1 MKLWQKV
8 FLATVAVFVAAAE
21 IISGFVLF
29 ASLKSMVNR
38 ETEKAVQTN
47 TSASRNIR
55 YALSRYRIT
64 YDYRPG
70 DAAGLESYF
79 TEALQS
85 VEKDAPSIS
94 SICIYSAGELFL
106 GDPPPILLENEDFVR
121 KVSSSSDGEKISE
134 TLKINRVL
142 SDFPNSNFEN
152 SVAASNGDAPLESGD
167 AELGENNTAYVG
179 DMTYTSEVSTLVTER
194 NEKNYIICGS
204 HLTVDF
210 NDYAVFCVTDITSLY
225 DEYTNLFLTAQV
237 FSIVFAVVLA
247 SLLIFILTRLMS
259 PLSKINSF
267 LKEFSGGE
275 YGIRLDESGS
285 AEFKELKKNINVV
298 AKSVEEN
305 TDRIEE
311 IAESRKRFVD
321 NFAHEMKTPLT
332 SIMGFAD
339 IMRIKRTLD
348 DKKRQEYSGLIL
360 EEARR
365 MKALSSKLLEIAAA
379 DNASLDLEDIPVR
392 RLFEEVYVS
401 VVPILHQN
409 KMKMTVAMSDPELVI
424 RADRELF
431 KSLLYNLIDNAIKA
445 SKEGDEIALTC
456 QTVKNRILISVTD
469 KGIGMSGEVIKKVT
483 EPFFMADKARSR
495 SRGGAGLG
503 LSLCS
508 DIAKRHGAVLK
519 IKSEQSKGTTVTV
532 VMRQS
537 REKDR

>member
-121 KVSSSSDGEKISE
+121 RVSSSSDGEKISE
-134 TLKINRVL
+134 TLNINRVL

-152 SVAASNGDAPLESGD
+152 GVAASNGAAPLESGD
-167 AELGENNTAYVG
+167 AERGENNTAYVG

-225 DEYTNLFLTAQV
+225 DEYTNLFLTAQI

-409 KMKMTVAMSDPELVI
+409 KMKMTVAMSDSELVI